1 MIKKAI
7 LPVAG
12 LGTRFLPATKAI
24 PKEMLPIVD
33 KPLIQYAVEEA
44 IEVGI
49 NEIIFITSPDKFSIK
64 NHFKKNKNLESKLIK
79 SNKNEILDK
88 LDSSTFSKVKFYYIN
103 QYDQKGL
110 GHAILQAES
119 IIKKS
124 PFAVLLPDDL
134 FISSKPC
141 LGQLID
147 IYNNK
152 KSSVISVNRINKAN
166 IHKYGVIKKGDE
178 VDGIIKIDDI
188 VEKPSSNEAP
198 SDLAVCGRY
207 ILNGSIFEHLKVTEQ
222 DRTGEIQLT
231 DAIKSLLSEEEIFAS
246 IFDGKKYDCGS
257 KEGFIHANIALALED
272 KSIAETIKTILK
284 EIV

>member
-207 ILNGSIFEHLKVTEQ
+207 ILNGSIFDHLKVTEQ

-231 DAIKSLLSEEEIFAS
+231 DAIKSLLSQEEIFAS

>member
-64 NHFKKNKNLESKLIK
+64 NHFKKNKNLESQLKK
-79 SNKNEILDK
+79 SNKIEILDK
-88 LDSSTFSKVKFYYIN
+88 LNSSIFSKVKFYYIN

-207 ILNGSIFEHLKVTEQ
+207 ILNGSIFDHLKVTEQ
-222 DRTGEIQLT
+222 DKTGEIQLT
-231 DAIKSLLSEEEIFAS
+231 DAIKSLLSQEEIFAS

-272 KSIAETIKTILK
+272 KSIAETIKTIIK